1 MTKDQIEQLRR
12 HRRRVCASQGHVMHL
27 ANIFE
32 RGGQYLC
39 RESMYRE
46 HSNNLGNHAH
56 SVAATVVNAIYI
68 RCSKSGSSPRRK
80 QSLQWRQ
87 NRSRRHREAC
97 GGQNADGL
105 EPFACYWKLWKN
117 TGTEAVAQLVGFC
130 HHGLGIGTKNLDVQH
145 RSLAD
150 HLTNVC
156 KNVVEWALFPGN
168 QRRVGGDA

>member
-1 MTKDQIEQLRR
+1 MPFLFASIVKPILLVESRCVGAISGGPVCVKIGNSRIRQWMTKDQIEQLRR

-68 RCSKSGSSPRRK
+68 RCSKSG
-80 QSLQWRQ
+80 
-87 NRSRRHREAC
+87 
-97 GGQNADGL
+97 
-105 EPFACYWKLWKN
+105 
-117 TGTEAVAQLVGFC
+117 
-130 HHGLGIGTKNLDVQH
+130 
-145 RSLAD
+145 
-150 HLTNVC
+150 
-156 KNVVEWALFPGN
+156 
-168 QRRVGGDA
+168 